1 MLSIF
6 FAYIK
11 EVAVLATY
19 IELSV
24 MARGLTALWFVFI
37 LVIANISTFRLFS
50 QRNYILA
57 VPSTAVMIVSYILLQ
72 WCSDIGIC
80 FDKGLKPPHSSVLI
94 DKAEVGWMIVLGVFL
109 SLFALCFLVYAHH
122 YGKSHVTASSL
133 KEGIDNLPSGLCW
146 YYDDGTVALRN
157 RVMEQLCYRI
167 TGHDLN
173 NGADFENRIRSML
186 DEANVIKLPD
196 QSVWSIVLSSV
207 TKDRTL
213 LHEICAYD
221 ITEEYK
227 TTRLLEEKQAEAQA
241 ANDSLMRY
249 SRELAQMIT
258 AEEILAAKVRIHD
271 ELGHGLLLT
280 RKYLLRG
287 GNEEDKEKLIQV
299 LRKNN
304 TLMESSEKNTER
316 SYLEMIFDAAA
327 DMGVKIVVEGEMPKS
342 PAVSD
347 VITTA
352 IHENLTNTIRHA
364 KGDEMHVILQREG
377 SRLNAVFT
385 NNGKAPD
392 GPVEERGGL
401 AMLRAL
407 VTAAGGEMIIES
419 DSGFKMTLRFNLEE

>member
-1 MLSIF
+1 M
-6 FAYIK
+6 
-11 EVAVLATY
+11 ATF
-19 IELSV
+19 IELPII
-24 MARGLTALWFVFI
+24 ARGLIALWFVLV
-37 LVIANISTFRLFS
+37 LVIANVATFRLFS
-50 QRNYILA
+50 QKNYILA
-57 VPSTAVMIVSYILLQ
+57 VPSTAVMVVSYILLQ

-80 FDKGLKPPHSSVLI
+80 FNKGLKPPHSSVLI
-94 DKAEVGWMIVLGVFL
+94 DKAQVSWLIGLGVLL
-109 SLFALCFLVYAHH
+109 SIFAVSFFTYAHR
-122 YGKSHVTASSL
+122 YSKTHVTAASL

-167 TGHDLN
+167 TGNDLN
-173 NGADFENRIRSML
+173 NGVTFEKKIRSML
-186 DEANVIKLPD
+186 DETNVMKLPD
-196 QSVWSIVLSSV
+196 KSVWSIVMSTV
-207 TKDRTL
+207 TKNRTL

-227 TTRLLEEKQAEAQA
+227 TTLLLEAKQAEAQA

-287 GNEEDKEKLIQV
+287 GSREDKEKLLQV

-304 TLMESSEKNTER
+304 TLMESSEKNTEKT
-316 SYLEMIFDAAA
+316 YLDMIFDAAA
-327 DMGVKIVVEGEMPKS
+327 DMGVKITIDGEMPNAS
-342 PAVSD
+342 AVSD

-364 KGDEMHVILQREG
+364 KGDEMHVVLTKTG
-377 SRLNAVFT
+377 NKLSAVFT

-392 GPVEERGGL
+392 GPIEERGGL

-407 VTAAGGEMIIES
+407 VDAAGGEMLIES
-419 DSGFKMTLRFNLEE
+419 DSGFKMTLSFELDE